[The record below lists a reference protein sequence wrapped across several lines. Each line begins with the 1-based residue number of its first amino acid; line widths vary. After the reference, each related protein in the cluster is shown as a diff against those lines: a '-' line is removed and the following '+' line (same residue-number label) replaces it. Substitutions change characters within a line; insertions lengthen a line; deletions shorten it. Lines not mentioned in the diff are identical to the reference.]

1 MLMKQALQL
10 FFSFYLFLLSVSFQL
25 WPPMEDLINIALSF
39 DVIFDKRSMNG
50 RYLGIRESIFQ
61 LVLTCTYIRLLKK

>member
-10 FFSFYLFLLSVSFQL
+10 FFSFYLFLLSVSFEL
-25 WPPMEDLINIALSF
+25 WPPMEDLSNIALSF

-50 RYLGIRESIFQ
+50 RYENQSF
-61 LVLTCTYIRLLKK
+61 K